1 MGCCCGAAAAR
12 RAFCSLPGFK
22 QVMIEEAT
30 GLVRRPA
37 TSGAAT
43 GSARSRR
50 RLRAL
55 GRALRQPP
63 HPSRA
68 ATQEAT
74 GHPTVSA
81 ELQELLGGFAG
92 RASLFARHLGT
103 GETFSILPDAVMPTA
118 SLIKV
123 PLLALALHRIERG
136 ELQYNQP
143 VAFSEAAC
151 LGQSNELWEGGAPR
165 EWEPYDAGDDI
176 FARLR

>member
-1 MGCCCGAAAAR
+1 M
-12 RAFCSLPGFK
+12 P
-22 QVMIEEAT
+22 EA
-30 GLVRRPA
+30 RPA
-37 TSGAAT
+37 TSGAAA
-43 GSARSRR
+43 GSARAHR

-55 GRALRQPP
+55 GRALRQPRRRYHP
-63 HPSRA
+63 HPCGAS
-68 ATQEAT
+68 TQAD
-74 GHPTVSA
+74 GDPAVSA
-81 ELQELLGGFAG
+81 TLLELLGGFGG

-103 GETFSILPDAVMPTA
+103 GETFSILSDALMPTA
-118 SLIKV
+118 SLVKV
-123 PLLALALHRIERG
+123 PLLATALYRIERG